1 MLRRYAVCWKSID
14 RDGATV
20 EKGGDVPRHVLGLR
34 NPTLTS
40 DKHFCRSQFE
50 LKLILSCLH
59 LSRLLLSFLSRY
71 LAFFFLLYKYGRPS
85 ERCKAQYCPRCACEA
100 HNGFEA
106 STESGLQDDGYV
118 VLSSFHD
125 SSHRSPGL
133 PRMRLPSRNWS
144 IFLAVV
150 GSFSAAVYY
159 DRRQKKL
166 VQKKWCD
173 LVAHVAQDPLSV
185 QQMPRK
191 LTIYLSAAP
200 GDGIRPTRDY
210 FREYIKPIL
219 VSAAMD
225 YDVIEGR
232 REGEVRYGTA
242 EQIRRLR
249 RKRGEQGQIPETEEP
264 DVAQAIDMIRE
275 KMQVLPEPGL
285 AGDLVIGRHT
295 WKEYIRGLH
304 EGWLGPLD
312 EPPPPP
318 PEPGRASAP
327 VDSPLQSQVTGE
339 ATATPLSAASET
351 EETTAEPEKA
361 PEDEKPKKP
370 KTPPAYISTSAYSSS
385 QLSPHIPQVLDPSAP
400 ITQRHLLGFLKT
412 PQRIY
417 DFLNRRKLADQIG
430 REVAAIILAANR
442 PYQQDASFAVS
453 SIDVGDGA
461 PVATRAPES
470 DMLEVVQT
478 NEAWEQQAV
487 LSLEEP
493 YWHKSVRKPRKTDD
507 TISQVERVWMNDVD
521 MDPRIAERM
530 RKFEISTE
538 EEERASRIWNGAEKG
553 RAIEVVD
560 LRKEKPK
567 VGALDDD

>member
-1 MLRRYAVCWKSID
+1 
-14 RDGATV
+14 
-20 EKGGDVPRHVLGLR
+20 
-34 NPTLTS
+34 
-40 DKHFCRSQFE
+40 
-50 LKLILSCLH
+50 
-59 LSRLLLSFLSRY
+59 
-71 LAFFFLLYKYGRPS
+71 
-85 ERCKAQYCPRCACEA
+85 
-100 HNGFEA
+100 
-106 STESGLQDDGYV
+106 
-118 VLSSFHD
+118 
-125 SSHRSPGL
+125 
-133 PRMRLPSRNWS
+133 MRLPSRNWS
-144 IFLAVV
+144 IFLSVI

-173 LVAHVAQDPLSV
+173 LVADVAQRQLPV

-219 VSAAMD
+219 VAAAMD

-249 RKRGEQGQIPETEEP
+249 RKRGEQGHNPMTEEP
-264 DVAQAIDMIRE
+264 DVAEAIEMIRE

-312 EPPPPP
+312 EPPPP
-318 PEPGRASAP
+318 AP
-327 VDSPLQSQVTGE
+327 VKP
-339 ATATPLSAASET
+339 
-351 EETTAEPEKA
+351 ETTEGGAPASQAVEAETGTAVDTASTEPEKTPKQP
-361 PEDEKPKKP
+361 PEEEKPKKP
-370 KTPPAYISTSAYSSS
+370 KTPPAYISTNAYSSS
-385 QLSPHIPQVLDPSAP
+385 QISPHTPQVLEPSAP

-430 REVAAIILAANR
+430 RETAAIVLAANR
-442 PYQQDASFAVS
+442 PYQQDTSFAVS
-453 SIDVGDGA
+453 TVDADDTA
-461 PVATRAPES
+461 PVATRVPES
-470 DMLEVVQT
+470 DVGDVVQT
-478 NEAWEQQAV
+478 TQVWEQQAV
-487 LSLEEP
+487 MSSEEP

-507 TISQVERVWMNDVD
+507 TISKDERVWMNDVV

-530 RKFEISTE
+530 RKFEIAPE
-538 EEERASRIWNGAEKG
+538 EEERANRIWNGMEKG

-560 LRKEKPK
+560 LRKKKPK
-567 VGALDDD
+567 IGALDDD

>member
-1 MLRRYAVCWKSID
+1 
-14 RDGATV
+14 
-20 EKGGDVPRHVLGLR
+20 
-34 NPTLTS
+34 
-40 DKHFCRSQFE
+40 
-50 LKLILSCLH
+50 
-59 LSRLLLSFLSRY
+59 
-71 LAFFFLLYKYGRPS
+71 
-85 ERCKAQYCPRCACEA
+85 
-100 HNGFEA
+100 
-106 STESGLQDDGYV
+106 
-118 VLSSFHD
+118 
-125 SSHRSPGL
+125 
-133 PRMRLPSRNWS
+133 MRLPSRNWS
-144 IFLAVV
+144 IFLSVI

-173 LVAHVAQDPLSV
+173 LVAHVAQQPLPV

-210 FREYIKPIL
+210 FREYIKPVL
-219 VSAAMD
+219 VAAAMD

-242 EQIRRLR
+242 ERIRRLR
-249 RKRGEQGQIPETEEP
+249 RTRGEQGLTPVEEEP

-295 WKEYIRGLH
+295 WKEYLRGLH

-312 EPPPPP
+312 DPQLPIPEPSPSPVPIEAPVQPP
-318 PEPGRASAP
+318 PEGREVPAVAAAGAI
-327 VDSPLQSQVTGE
+327 GE
-339 ATATPLSAASET
+339 AGDPAATEPDKTT
-351 EETTAEPEKA
+351 EEKPE
-361 PEDEKPKKP
+361 EEKPKKP
-370 KTPPAYISTSAYSSS
+370 TTPPAYISTNAYSSS
-385 QLSPHIPQVLDPSAP
+385 QISPHIPQVLDPSAP

-430 REVAAIILAANR
+430 RETAAIVLAANR

-453 SIDVGDGA
+453 TINVDDAA

-470 DMLEVVQT
+470 DMAEVVQT
-478 NEAWEQQAV
+478 REAWEQQAV

-493 YWHKSVRKPRKTDD
+493 YWHKSVRNPRKTDD
-507 TISQVERVWMNDVD
+507 TISQVERVWMNDVV

-530 RKFEISTE
+530 RRFELSTE
-538 EEERASRIWNGAEKG
+538 ERDRSQRIWEGTEKG
-553 RAIEVVD
+553 RAIPIVD

-567 VGALDDD
+567 MGPEGDD